1 MHEQSNIP
9 TVRNLDGVYYRVVRD
24 GNHVSRCFSDLSES
38 EQDVIMEK
46 YDAEQLR
53 RLCRCLCISLRQIG
67 DALDLVG
74 DECKENR
81 METENQSSFI
91 LPMPQDFPSGIAD
104 EDTVIPFIEDTVTPM
119 TIDSSAPGD
128 VIELRDDFDFDGYQV
143 VRREFFAH
151 TFEPSITFNNYKVYV
166 NAACLNKFPHADC
179 VQLLINRESRILA
192 LRPCTEFERDAFA
205 WCNTSGGKRKPRQV
219 TGKFF
224 FAKLF
229 ELMDWNIDYRYKL
242 LGKVIHAN
250 DEYLIAFDLNAS
262 EIYQRIAKDGGKP
275 KTARTPVF
283 PAGWKDQFGLP
294 YHEHQKSLQIN
305 IFDGHAI
312 YGIKDNTVSSIASGE
327 AATPIPGTH
336 RPEVPVQEEIKNG

>member
-1 MHEQSNIP
+1 
-9 TVRNLDGVYYRVVRD
+9 
-24 GNHVSRCFSDLSES
+24 
-38 EQDVIMEK
+38 
-46 YDAEQLR
+46 
-53 RLCRCLCISLRQIG
+53 
-67 DALDLVG
+67 
-74 DECKENR
+74 

-119 TIDSSAPGD
+119 TIDASAPGD
-128 VIELRDDFDFDGYQV
+128 VIELSDDFDFDGYQV

-166 NAACLNKFPHADC
+166 NTACLNKFPHADC
-179 VQLLINRESRILA
+179 AQLLINRESHILA
-192 LRPCTEFERDAFA
+192 LRPCAESERDAFA
-205 WCNTSGGKRKPRQV
+205 WRNTSGGKRKPRQV

-250 DEYLIAFDLNAS
+250 DEYLIA
-262 EIYQRIAKDGGKP
+262 
-275 KTARTPVF
+275 PVF

-305 IFDGHAI
+305 IFDGYAI

>member
-1 MHEQSNIP
+1 
-9 TVRNLDGVYYRVVRD
+9 
-24 GNHVSRCFSDLSES
+24 
-38 EQDVIMEK
+38 
-46 YDAEQLR
+46 
-53 RLCRCLCISLRQIG
+53 
-67 DALDLVG
+67 
-74 DECKENR
+74 
-81 METENQSSFI
+81 METENQNLFI
-91 LPMPQDFPSGIAD
+91 EQMLQNLQSGIVAEKKTISFA
-104 EDTVIPFIEDTVTPM
+104 EDAVTPM
-119 TIDSSAPGD
+119 AIDEAAPGD
-128 VIELRDDFDFDGYQV
+128 VIELSDDFDFEGYQV

-166 NAACLNKFPHADC
+166 NTACLNKFPHADC
-179 VQLLINRESRILA
+179 VQLLINRESGILA
-192 LRPCTEFERDAFA
+192 LRPCAESERDAFA

-219 TGKFF
+219 TGKLF

-250 DEYLIAFDLNAS
+250 GEYLIAFDLNAS

-305 IFDGHAI
+305 IFDGYAI
-312 YGIKDNTVSSIASGE
+312 YGIKDNTVSSMAPGDD
-327 AATPIPGTH
+327 ATPAEGAEQS
-336 RPEVPVQEEIKNG
+336 EVTVQEGCVNG

>member
-1 MHEQSNIP
+1 
-9 TVRNLDGVYYRVVRD
+9 
-24 GNHVSRCFSDLSES
+24 
-38 EQDVIMEK
+38 
-46 YDAEQLR
+46 
-53 RLCRCLCISLRQIG
+53 
-67 DALDLVG
+67 
-74 DECKENR
+74 

-119 TIDSSAPGD
+119 TIDASAPGD

-262 EIYQRIAKDGGKP
+262 PCSKLTWHKFSKGGC
-275 KTARTPVF
+275 AMLMIVF
-283 PAGWKDQFGLP
+283 GTGSLLLSVLFHAASLLHLGLP
-294 YHEHQKSLQIN
+294 LLYALIVPTLFSGWYYSHYALANGIWYALIVLGLISWILSLVRKIRSV
-305 IFDGHAI
+305 I
-312 YGIKDNTVSSIASGE
+312 
-327 AATPIPGTH
+327 
-336 RPEVPVQEEIKNG
+336 R